1 MSRSAI
7 AEIGTVIGGTILGSA
22 ALATGVSTA
31 LASVA
36 VGAAVYGISALFATP
51 AAPTQG
57 TGYAGATPASSPVY
71 NITAQGNYAR
81 LGEPTERRPTRT
93 PAKRAL
99 QESGM
104 KPVAEPELPLPSRR
118 PLICALSATV
128 CGRSLS
134 ATWSTPMSTMY

>member
-1 MSRSAI
+1 RGRLSDRRIDGEPLRRLSRSAI

-36 VGAAVYGISALFATP
+36 VGAALYGISALFATP

-81 LGEPTERRPTRT
+81 LN
-93 PAKRAL
+93 
-99 QESGM
+99 Q
-104 KPVAEPELPLPSRR
+104 
-118 PLICALSATV
+118 
-128 CGRSLS
+128 
-134 ATWSTPMSTMY
+134 